1 MVYGHASVKLFERCP
16 LFGCG
21 TYTDREFCHC
31 VSVQTPP
38 SIMLNLG
45 KEINWVNRVR
55 SYFSYSAL
63 SHISPPFLFSNPGN
77 PIKDKCYR
85 ILARAPVKFAA
96 SYLQFSQSVLCH
108 SCTNRVFTQPKKAHT
123 NFKLTIFRNPGT
135 VRNSLLII
143 S

>member
-1 MVYGHASVKLFERCP
+1 MVYDHTSVKLFERYL

-21 TYTDREFCHC
+21 TYIDREFCHC
-31 VSVQTPP
+31 VSVQTSP

-63 SHISPPFLFSNPGN
+63 SHISPLFSFSNPRN

-85 ILARAPVKFAA
+85 ILARAPVKFTA

-108 SCTNRVFTQPKKAHT
+108 SCTN
-123 NFKLTIFRNPGT
+123 
-135 VRNSLLII
+135 
-143 S
+143 